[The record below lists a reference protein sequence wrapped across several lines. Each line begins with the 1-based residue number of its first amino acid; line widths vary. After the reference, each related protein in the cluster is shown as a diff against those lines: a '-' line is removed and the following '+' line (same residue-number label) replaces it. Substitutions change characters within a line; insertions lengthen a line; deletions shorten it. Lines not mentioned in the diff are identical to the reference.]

1 LIAVDT
7 NVLSET
13 SRKWPHAGVVR
24 WLASHHLQLWMPSIV
39 LAELRYG
46 VEKLPHSRQRDA
58 LEGWLTQLTASFE
71 DRRLA
76 FEEKAAE
83 AHGRLRVRLERLG
96 KPMNAPDSYVAATAL
111 SLGIPVATRNLSDFQ
126 HADVELIDPWTVT

>member
-1 LIAVDT
+1 VIAVDT

-13 SRKWPHAGVVR
+13 SRKRPHPCVVR
-24 WLASHHLQLWMPSIV
+24 WLTGHHAQLWMPTIV

-46 VEKLPHSRQRDA
+46 VEKLPHSRQRNE
-58 LEGWLTQLTASFE
+58 LEAWLTGLTASFE
-71 DRRLA
+71 GRRLP

-83 AHGRLRVRLERLG
+83 AHGRLRARLERLG
-96 KPMNAPDSYVAATAL
+96 KPMNVPDSYVAATAL

-126 HADVELIDPWTVT
+126 HAEMELIDPWTA